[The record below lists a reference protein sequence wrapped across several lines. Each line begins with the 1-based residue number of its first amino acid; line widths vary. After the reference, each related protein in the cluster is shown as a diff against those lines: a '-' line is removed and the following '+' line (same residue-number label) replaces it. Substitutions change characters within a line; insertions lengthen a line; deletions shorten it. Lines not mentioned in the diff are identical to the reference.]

1 MLEILELS
9 DLKEKPSNYAP
20 FTPPTVLLWKIPGW
34 NSNLMKFRQMQILR
48 QKYVLNLE
56 TDRSCL
62 DALKTFDSRY

>member
-20 FTPPTVLLWKIPGW
+20 FTPPIVLLWKSLGW

-48 QKYVLNLE
+48 QKYELNLE
-56 TDRSCL
+56 TDRNCL
-62 DALKTFDSRY
+62 DAPKTFDFRY